1 MIDTPSVSYKTDY
14 KPEKQKLHLKSHDKI
29 GDIDMFKVSQ
39 HANLPSTFLDN
50 QPLLDKVL
58 EQEQDGTP
66 ISNINSKSYKE
77 NFDHLPSKETQEFF
91 NIQKKKILALFF
103 QSVVQSLP
111 TSFSYG
117 DFFINTLVLK
127 LFISST
133 TDIELIAAT
142 AYHSA
147 YFAIL
152 MLAISYGVMECQG
165 ILGSQALGEKN
176 FPMVNLRLR
185 QGIVVG
191 LTYFVIG
198 TCLPTLFIDNILPLF
213 GVQPDLTQ
221 IVKELIIWTL
231 PSTAIRIINDNLKT
245 FLQNQGELNKVG
257 FACIITFIPF
267 IPLSYYI
274 MITCQMGT
282 WGVGIML
289 FYYEFATLIALGLLY
304 RIQIP
309 AEFKKESLPLKKQ
322 LGSFYW
328 YALKIILSEWSSYFV
343 WDGMNIVVGWIGS
356 QAQLGAFSIMSSLS
370 TVIFSVNM
378 GLNVFTRTQF
388 NFAIASTS
396 KTPGTLKRIFRKLY
410 FLTLLNGI
418 LLSFLEG
425 IAIFC
430 IVYFNVI
437 NDDELDKWFMS
448 LILWEL
454 VESFLTSFSAFLKVT
469 AKSLGELC
477 FVTSL
482 GTLDILAVV
491 MAYVGGITLKKGV
504 VGVYFAFDCVTFL
517 KVVILN
523 MYFLFFVNW
532 ENVTMIDF
540 RSDIN
545 AESQNQELDSI
556 DVENEA

>member
-1 MIDTPSVSYKTDY
+1 M
-14 KPEKQKLHLKSHDKI
+14 
-29 GDIDMFKVSQ
+29 
-39 HANLPSTFLDN
+39 
-50 QPLLDKVL
+50 
-58 EQEQDGTP
+58 
-66 ISNINSKSYKE
+66 
-77 NFDHLPSKETQEFF
+77 
-91 NIQKKKILALFF
+91 
-103 QSVVQSLP
+103 
-111 TSFSYG
+111 
-117 DFFINTLVLK
+117 
-127 LFISST
+127 
-133 TDIELIAAT
+133 
-142 AYHSA
+142 
-147 YFAIL
+147 
-152 MLAISYGVMECQG
+152 
-165 ILGSQALGEKN
+165 
-176 FPMVNLRLR
+176 
-185 QGIVVG
+185 
-191 LTYFVIG
+191 
-198 TCLPTLFIDNILPLF
+198 
-213 GVQPDLTQ
+213 
-221 IVKELIIWTL
+221 
-231 PSTAIRIINDNLKT
+231 
-245 FLQNQGELNKVG
+245 
-257 FACIITFIPF
+257 
-267 IPLSYYI
+267 
-274 MITCQMGT
+274 
-282 WGVGIML
+282 
-289 FYYEFATLIALGLLY
+289 
-304 RIQIP
+304 
-309 AEFKKESLPLKKQ
+309 
-322 LGSFYW
+322 
-328 YALKIILSEWSSYFV
+328 

-545 AESQNQELDSI
+545 AES
-556 DVENEA
+556 